1 MAPRVFTRSPF
12 VVAAAIAALF
22 SAGCVCVRHA
32 LEKPERLAAA
42 CDVALAEGD
51 HLCRVEVPP
60 WEGEEPIPRTFL
72 VHVPAPQT
80 RWAKRGRPVV
90 LAFHGLGSNAQQ
102 MAEISKL
109 SEKSDREGFIAVYPQ
124 GRGVVPTWNTAIV
137 GRTKRRV
144 SDDVFFVEQILLT
157 LGKRVKVDSRRVYAT
172 GFSNGG
178 LFAHKLACEMS
189 GNIAAI
195 ATVAGINA
203 EDACPARRP
212 MPVLAFH
219 GMSDPVVL
227 YGGAMEVGVPGAR
240 ETMADWA
247 ARNGCAT
254 SSIVFEEVGQ
264 VRCERWPDCSA
275 RSEVILCSIREGGH
289 TWPGGRSPRHLGHST
304 SDADATDL
312 MWKFFERHPL

>member
-1 MAPRVFTRSPF
+1 MAPRAFATVSRIIA
-12 VVAAAIAALF
+12 VAAAVF
-22 SAGCVCVRHA
+22 VAGCVCVQHA
-32 LEKPERLAAA
+32 LEKPERWAAA
-42 CDVALAEGD
+42 CDAALTEGD
-51 HLCRVEVPP
+51 HLCRVDVPP
-60 WEGEEPIPRTFL
+60 WEGEEPIARTFL
-72 VHVPAPQT
+72 VHVPPSQR
-80 RWAKRGRPVV
+80 RWARRGRPVV
-90 LAFHGLGSNAQQ
+90 LAFHGLGSNSQQ

-109 SEKSDREGFIAVYPQ
+109 SDKSDREGFIVVYPQ

-137 GRTKRRV
+137 GSAKRRV
-144 SDDVFFVEQILLT
+144 SDDVYFVERILVTIAGLA
-157 LGKRVKVDSRRVYAT
+157 KIDSRRVYAT

-189 GNIAAI
+189 GSIAAI

-254 SSIVFEEVGQ
+254 SSVVFEEVGA
-264 VRCERWPDCSA
+264 VRCEQWPDCNA
-275 RSEVILCSIREGGH
+275 RSEVILCSVRAGGH
-289 TWPGGRSPRHLGHST
+289 TWPGGRSPRHLGLT
-304 SDADATDL
+304 TTDADATDL
-312 MWKFFERHPL
+312 LWKFFERHPL

>member
-1 MAPRVFTRSPF
+1 MF
-12 VVAAAIAALF
+12 AILLLAFAT
-22 SAGCVCVRHA
+22 GCVCLRHA
-32 LEKPERLAAA
+32 IEKPEKWAAV
-42 CDVALAEGD
+42 CDSALEPGD
-51 HLCRVEVPP
+51 HLCRVDVPP

-72 VHVPAPQT
+72 VHVPPLQK
-80 RWAKRGRPVV
+80 RWARRGRPVV

-109 SEKSDREGFIAVYPQ
+109 SEKSDREGFIVVYPQ
-124 GRGVVPTWNTAIV
+124 GRGVVPAWNTAIV
-137 GRTKRRV
+137 GNTRRRV
-144 SDDVFFVEQILLT
+144 SDDVFFVERILVT
-157 LGKRVKVDSRRVYAT
+157 LGTLAKIDSRRVYAT

-203 EDACPARRP
+203 EDACPAKRP
-212 MPVLAFH
+212 VPVLAFH

-254 SSIVFEEVGQ
+254 SSVVFEEVGQ
-264 VRCERWPDCSA
+264 VRCERWPGCSSK
-275 RSEVILCSIREGGH
+275 SEVILCSIREGGH
-289 TWPGGRSPRHLGHST
+289 TWPGGRSPRHVGFST
-304 SDADATDL
+304 DDADATDL
-312 MWKFFERHPL
+312 LWKFFERHPL